1 MIKLKP
7 FRQSEDKC
15 GPACVKII
23 LDHYGREYSEE
34 ELAKI
39 AHTTPDIGTN
49 HEDLVT
55 AVETLG
61 LTPAVKSNATLDDLK
76 AYLSKDV
83 PVIVGWWDVDE
94 YHYSVIF
101 DIDDRQIRMMD
112 PDSETGE
119 CTMPIPE
126 FEKVWYDTDSELDTI
141 VRRWMMAIPKN

>member
-39 AHTTPDIGTN
+39 AHTTPGIGTN

-61 LTPAVKSNATLDDLK
+61 ITPAVKSNATLDDLK
-76 AYLSKDV
+76 AYLSQDI

-119 CTMPIPE
+119 CAMTIPE
-126 FEKVWYDTDSELDTI
+126 FEKVWYDTDSELNTI